1 MYIEPFNCTMRVVCF
16 DFGTG
21 NMDSSVIK
29 TGRKPGEVFLHTR
42 IEWLLYRFPKKFY

>member
-29 TGRKPGEVFLHTR
+29 TGKS
-42 IEWLLYRFPKKFY
+42 LLPVGFDVITS